1 MGNGHGG
8 RKIRILFDSD
18 NKGEI
23 QFEVREIAYPHS
35 SRSKRFSG
43 SGEWVAWE
51 QKGFHRPAQAFQEL
65 LLALKEKDFLTSTM
79 SKDLLEFMIKE
90 KLLTP
95 EELYSLSQEPDDVF
109 GKFFKVTLKGL
120 YGVDMNKENESKNIN

>member
-1 MGNGHGG
+1 VFKMGNGHGG

-18 NKGEI
+18 NKGEL

-43 SGEWVAWE
+43 SGEWVLWE

-65 LLALKEKDFLTSTM
+65 FFALRDLRLIDNTAGVSAATEYWVRDLDM
-79 SKDLLEFMIKE
+79 SRENRLQAIETYKKVLE
-90 KLLTP
+90 L
-95 EELYSLSQEPDDVF
+95 
-109 GKFFKVTLKGL
+109 
-120 YGVDMNKENESKNIN
+120 ESKNIN